1 MPKLYSQSPNDHPY
15 LSCCPERDK
24 SGPSPGPRLY
34 MASPRLMEPGAR
46 GGGIIASLPRD
57 CQAPST
63 WTWDIAV
70 DGVTSLPQFFA
81 ASQRRTNIGRPDAT
95 DWPAARVAVA
105 AAFPGAG
112 ARPTNPVISQR
123 HIAASPRTGRA
134 GCREIDAAAVID
146 GDGRAGLGHR

>member
-24 SGPSPGPRLY
+24 IWSLPRTTALHGL
-34 MASPRLMEPGAR
+34 PRLMEPGAR
-46 GGGIIASLPRD
+46 GGGIIASFPRD

-105 AAFPGAG
+105 AAFPSAG

-134 GCREIDAAAVID
+134 GCRK
-146 GDGRAGLGHR
+146 